1 MNYILKHKNHQYHN
15 SGLSKFEN
23 ETIITLVPNHLSK
36 NVISHFS
43 QNFFLVQTCSFQ
55 GNFEILILRRLLSWC
70 RLGSQ
75 RGFNGA
81 PRKQYSTD
89 FVGSRLF
96 ETSVKQSEQLSIV
109 STHFPNLSDD
119 YLRFI
124 DIYMIDHFPGH
135 FLVIRNDPMVS
146 KIGL

>member
-55 GNFEILILRRLLSWC
+55 ENFEILILRRLLSWC

-75 RGFNGA
+75 RGFNDA

-96 ETSVKQSEQLSIV
+96 ETSVKQIEQLSLV
-109 STHFPNLSDD
+109 LVQFPNQSHVFYNL
-119 YLRFI
+119 LIFTRFI
-124 DIYMIDHFPGH
+124 TFRET
-135 FLVIRNDPMVS
+135 FW
-146 KIGL
+146 

>member
-1 MNYILKHKNHQYHN
+1 MNYILKPKNHQYHN

-23 ETIITLVPNHLSK
+23 ETIITSVPNHLSK

-55 GNFEILILRRLLSWC
+55 ENFEILILRRLLSWC

-75 RGFNGA
+75 RGFNDA

-96 ETSVKQSEQLSIV
+96 ETSVKQIQQLSLV
-109 STHFPNLSDD
+109 LVPFPNLSHDFF
-119 YLRFI
+119 YKLLIFTRFI
-124 DIYMIDHFPGH
+124 TFRET
-135 FLVIRNDPMVS
+135 FW
-146 KIGL
+146 